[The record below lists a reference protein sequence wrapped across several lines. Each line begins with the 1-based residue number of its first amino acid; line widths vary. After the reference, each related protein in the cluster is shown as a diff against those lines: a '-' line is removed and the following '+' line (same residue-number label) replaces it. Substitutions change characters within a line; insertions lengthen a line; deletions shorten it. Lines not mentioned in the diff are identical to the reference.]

1 MMGVGLI
8 PSLFSSTEKYFEKHN
23 QKKTPRKYCVSEVPL
38 FSLLLQTLF
47 LHFHY
52 YNFPLFTMSNAAR
65 LLEINTTGKYFSNKS
80 NVPVARAVCIVW
92 FSEVY
97 WLHIGELVHRL
108 VSVFV
113 ACFASVSNRVIA
125 RVITPPPPLFLF
137 FCFRPNF
144 LD

>member
-65 LLEINTTGKYFSNKS
+65 LLARNQYHREIFFKQLK
-80 NVPVARAVCIVW
+80 RAGSQSCLYRLI
-92 FSEVY
+92 FRS
-97 WLHIGELVHRL
+97 LLVTYRRACSQASI
-108 VSVFV
+108 SV
-113 ACFASVSNRVIA
+113 R
-125 RVITPPPPLFLF
+125 
-137 FCFRPNF
+137 
-144 LD
+144 

>member
-65 LLEINTTGKYFSNKS
+65 LLARNQYHREIFFKQLKRAGSQSCLYRLIFRSLL
-80 NVPVARAVCIVW
+80 VAYRRACSQASI
-92 FSEVY
+92 
-97 WLHIGELVHRL
+97 
-108 VSVFV
+108 SV
-113 ACFASVSNRVIA
+113 R
-125 RVITPPPPLFLF
+125 
-137 FCFRPNF
+137 
-144 LD
+144 

>member
-8 PSLFSSTEKYFEKHN
+8 PSLCSSTEKYFEKHN

-65 LLEINTTGKYFSNKS
+65 LLARNQYHGEIFFKQLKRAGSQSCLYRLIFRSLL
-80 NVPVARAVCIVW
+80 VAYRRACSQASI
-92 FSEVY
+92 
-97 WLHIGELVHRL
+97 
-108 VSVFV
+108 SV
-113 ACFASVSNRVIA
+113 R
-125 RVITPPPPLFLF
+125 
-137 FCFRPNF
+137 
-144 LD
+144 